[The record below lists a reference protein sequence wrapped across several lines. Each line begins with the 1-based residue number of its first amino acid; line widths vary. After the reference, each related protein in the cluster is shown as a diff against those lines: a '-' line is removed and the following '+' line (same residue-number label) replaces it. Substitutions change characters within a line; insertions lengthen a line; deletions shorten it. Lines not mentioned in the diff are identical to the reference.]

1 MKKKLNKALAL
12 LLSLAMC
19 MGLLPVNVRAADVG
33 ETGGGTTG
41 TPTVT
46 ISDTPML
53 IKGDYQ
59 YTASDRTPFLSVS
72 WDYGVTLPATYSAD
86 IYAWAGTETTRPSS
100 YWKAS
105 IAATGSGG
113 SFNGKLSKIGSS
125 DPAEIYGKCMVQVA
139 LSYEGTTYTDTKQ
152 GVATVQSGSDYHA
165 PVTVTIDGTPT
176 LSNASTSSPSLSVGW
191 TYDKDL
197 TGDFSGMIYAW
208 KDDGNNGSLPNN
220 YWFQE
225 YKDGNGGTSDST
237 TVTLRQ
243 QNSPAALEGDCWVRV
258 SLGLSAQA
266 KVESEPVKVNFGG
279 GSSSVT
285 YPEAGTDEWKAAMQ
299 PRVLSAEVLTYLPSN
314 ATGTLQLGITF
325 DFPNLPI
332 GGKIEDLPGFN
343 GMHVVAK
350 ATHNGNTAQVNP
362 GNARLSSAPETSVD
376 AIGYSWDWA
385 YTSGGAC
392 YAVKTYDLEPEQYLS
407 WSSGGVN
414 GVAVGDALDISMTA
428 NGIIRDAN
436 GNYADSYTTPNSA
449 SVNFTVADGIANQ
462 TFEPTSTP
470 TLAINNSSFPEG
482 TVGKSYGPITLS
494 GTAASGGALSWSIVS
509 GSLPAGLS
517 LSNGTISGAPTA
529 AGTSTFTLQLA
540 ENGGGTVTRQF
551 TLKVSNAAPRIGTV
565 SLPQAVKNV
574 PYTIKL
580 QGTASGGGSLS
591 WSLQSGSSLPTGL
604 TLATDGTISGT
615 PADSLT
621 ATDYSFTVELAEAN
635 VTDKA
640 TQTFTLSVREPKTC
654 TATFALN
661 GGTGTVDPITVTE
674 DGTTGWNKFTL
685 PAAPERTGYVFNGWR
700 WDYTN
705 YSANSE
711 FTVPDSMFDSTGSA
725 TLSFVAQWKDPDPVT
740 VTYNGQ
746 IVGSYELRGK
756 LSDGDDSYVYLGWGC
771 ADTPAASVSLGL
783 AWSSLRSYTFES
795 VGLWAYVDGEFKEL
809 ASYDGEPAASVE
821 LTPKLSG
828 LTVVTDVAAVGTNNA
843 AMTRNT
849 DFTVSYLYWS
859 SSSGSRYLYLPFMTT
874 QTTGF
879 SAYVRGVSSSENYAK
894 YQWNKSYDA
903 AISGNTATVTLEKM
917 PTGVTVRGTVKYG
930 SGDDATPL
938 SGVQV
943 QFSQYAYNQSLNFTA
958 TTDKDGKYEVTG
970 LIPGHSASWS
980 VLSGGQRL
988 ESGTIGSNNLK
999 TGVETTQNIT
1009 VNTAVAVLNVSLD
1022 LPSSLNYAQRSAVMN
1037 ALWRGKIAFKQTNSS
1052 GTSLGTDSLELDDSS
1067 THYIHNVAA
1076 NDTVYYEIT
1085 GGGVETTPG
1094 SFTLSNGVANE
1105 SITVKPSP
1113 GVVVKV
1119 TSPTY
1124 CKYALAW
1131 FQGESFV
1138 GASDALYFSSS
1149 GRTMF
1154 AAAPGG
1160 AAGTYTVALVPYT
1173 AVGAIDSES
1182 NSAVI
1187 HTWSVT
1193 LGENEIKA
1201 LADFT
1206 VSRTA
1211 SEDAAYAT
1219 KPNSTLTADRES
1231 FSSTADL
1238 VRFTGSIGLDSG
1250 LTSGRLNYLKI
1261 NVKNEADNVSYS
1273 NTAAVQ
1279 YVVLGGKLY
1288 SASDFDM
1295 ASTGYYY
1302 MGGLDIDLPCEY
1314 TIYCKPGD
1322 ADWDMQLSMY
1332 ANVSYT
1338 DGSGSSRSEYDQLI
1352 GSATVKKP
1360 GASITTLSTYVCSDT
1375 IAVKGAAAANGTVD
1389 IYDGET
1395 LIGSATANSKGV
1407 WEARVTLA
1415 NAETPTGGITAENCY
1430 ATTHV
1435 LTSRTASGAR
1445 SDELYV
1451 FHDPSGPEL
1460 TSFRMAWSRNP
1471 SGIDVGDSY
1480 VYAGGMSGLT
1490 FTATFKHPDKLYATV
1505 YEGESTASRVS
1516 FQYYLTNGTV
1526 GVVNAT
1532 GPDANGAFIGK
1543 LDKTVYSSVT
1553 SAEVIYDPI
1562 LNEKPA
1568 TIDCTIYPS
1577 GEAPA
1582 GTVMDQGEYEWSE
1595 SELASLGSVKE
1606 GTVAAAFNH
1615 TRSDNFTVTFDNS
1628 GAVDADALKALLIPD
1643 EGKTIDD
1650 TEKQEV
1656 VDGFNDYA
1664 AFQKDNFGM
1673 VPQSYSVKYNDVST
1687 VQWLRDS
1694 ASNWLAKTNRGTG
1707 ENQIPFAL
1715 YSRTYT
1721 IKTEAAYDTEL
1732 TQLKALN
1739 TPYHYTLQQAGNG
1752 VTGEEFIFTDAT
1764 FKDGDIE
1771 DGTGTFFAVVT
1782 AYKDTANGVYEVDTE
1797 LVLMSKFEDY
1807 GSVIPSTVAYAR
1819 LLLADPVSG
1828 GGTANNQSS
1837 TSVSV
1842 ADGASYAGYATT
1854 GVKGATK
1861 TLSKGKLVNTLFKT
1875 GNTAEKITTG
1885 LTKATSVL
1893 SKVGTGIDVL
1903 SLGLDTYNYVK
1914 YRSESPENAQ
1924 KMHDQVEQIANSN
1937 EFKLIMEKLLNN
1949 PQGYTETW
1957 GNQWRK
1963 DEDGNVVSRGGDSV
1977 TIPTVLDRL
1986 YTMMSSAQ
1994 YWAGDDLQRSTAADV
2009 GMAIKAGSTG
2019 VGFGGAFIPGVGWV
2033 VAGVAGGVNI
2043 VGGGICDMMSG
2054 SLEQT
2059 RLEEYKRFMENWQYL
2074 VNYYETKYG
2083 FPKEEAQ
2090 DPSGGG
2096 SGGGTGSGGNSGD
2109 SGASAS
2115 RAREMID
2122 NGLTRKPPIT
2132 NKVSNDPAGVVF
2144 EGVIENPVE
2153 GATVTLYY
2161 AAKDNGD
2168 VVLQNESLDL
2178 ATQLLRADDMD
2189 DLIPSNPVQT
2199 TGADGR
2205 YSWGVP
2211 EGLWCVAAQ
2220 YGGLTGSSNADTAAT
2235 VSKELTLNG
2244 TSVNKLLPV
2253 LPVQLDVNIPLE
2265 DKTAPVV
2272 TDMVFE
2278 AGKGVYVTFS
2288 KYMDETTCLNKSNY
2302 TLTVNGSAAV
2312 ITEVTSVEGGSTP
2325 KNLGEVKH
2333 YTKTVLLNYAA
2344 LAAGD
2349 TVDLT
2354 VKNTVKSYAGTALGS
2369 DYTTSGTVE
2378 SQEKLGTPSVRVN
2391 STTAGAVVSDT
2402 VAVNRGDALFL
2413 TLPDGAPASAEIIYQ
2428 IDSGTE
2434 QTFDAAA
2441 PIVVNSDFTLK
2452 FWAEALGYPKSDV
2465 KEVAVK
2471 SSGNTPTMTAESSSV
2486 SVTAGSTTAVTL
2498 TLKDKYGNPMSG
2510 STINASSGDAS
2521 VATVT
2526 ASATTNANGQAVFT
2540 VTGVKAGGAALTF
2553 TVSGAA
2559 AVTAAVSVTV
2569 TARQSGDSSSTSNS
2583 SGNTSTSAESIEVT
2597 LTPTVS
2603 GGKAEAGVTASE
2615 VAAAVQGAE
2624 SGDTLTFKVES
2635 ENAGAVSLTIPAQA
2649 VQTVAS
2655 ADVEVAVATEN
2666 GTVKLGAKAL
2676 EALAGTGAG
2685 AEVSVTSNGD
2695 GTTTFDVTA
2704 NGETVDATLKI
2715 ELPAAEAGQVLVLV
2729 LADGTEKVVKKSA
2742 VEGAAAFAEIP
2753 AGATVRVAD
2762 NEKSFPD
2769 VAENAWYAS
2778 AVGFASSHEL
2788 FQGTGEGFAP
2798 AAAMNRAMLA
2808 TVLYRLEDASAAGQ
2822 SAFAD
2827 VADGAWYADAVAWAS
2842 ETGIVTGTGSGF
2854 APETDVTREQIATMF
2869 YRYAD
2874 TLGLDTGGSA
2884 SLDGFTDGGETAPW
2898 ASGAMRWAVGAGL
2911 FQGSN
2916 GALNPKGSATRAEVA
2931 TLFERLVKLIVK

>member
-1 MKKKLNKALAL
+1 MDNNSEISVAQSTPVKATA
-12 LLSLAMC
+12 
-19 MGLLPVNVRAADVG
+19 V
-33 ETGGGTTG
+33 T
-41 TPTVT
+41 TVT
-46 ISDTPML
+46 ITKKPAPTLTTNGSS
-53 IKGDYQ
+53 
-59 YTASDRTPFLSVS
+59 TAVSVS
-72 WDYGVTLPATYSAD
+72 WTYNGTLPSGCNAEILVWAQSGDASKAWTYGPFS
-86 IYAWAGTETTRPSS
+86 TS
-100 YWKAS
+100 
-105 IAATGSGG
+105 
-113 SFNGKLSKIGSS
+113 GSS
-125 DPAEIYGKCMVQVA
+125 GSVTEQA
-139 LSYEGTTYTDTKQ
+139 LSG
-152 GVATVQSGSDYHA
+152 
-165 PVTVTIDGTPT
+165 
-176 LSNASTSSPSLSVGW
+176 LSTS
-191 TYDKDL
+191 
-197 TGDFSGMIYAW
+197 
-208 KDDGNNGSLPNN
+208 
-220 YWFQE
+220 
-225 YKDGNGGTSDST
+225 
-237 TVTLRQ
+237 
-243 QNSPAALEGDCWVRV
+243 AALEGTCNVMVRLYPPNDAPRID
-258 SLGLSAQA
+258 SP
-266 KVESEPVKVNFGG
+266 PVQVTVGG
-279 GSSSVT
+279 GSSSGGDSGGTNENLPTPSDKLPVIEEVSYYDKDHSYLLA
-285 YPEAGTDEWKAAMQ
+285 YPETYHGYPATWFMYTEGSNKLEVFALLPAASQEAAYNSTFQMRGFEVGGQWYSVAGLWTVGGSYSPEAKDDTTRTLMTPLYCDSTPTQGTTLYLALFDYDNGEA
-299 PRVLSAEVLTYLPSN
+299 LSNLVPITVPG
-314 ATGTLQLGITF
+314 TG
-325 DFPNLPI
+325 
-332 GGKIEDLPGFN
+332 E
-343 GMHVVAK
+343 
-350 ATHNGNTAQVNP
+350 
-362 GNARLSSAPETSVD
+362 
-376 AIGYSWDWA
+376 
-385 YTSGGAC
+385 
-392 YAVKTYDLEPEQYLS
+392 
-407 WSSGGVN
+407 
-414 GVAVGDALDISMTA
+414 TA
-428 NGIIRDAN
+428 NGT
-436 GNYADSYTTPNSA
+436 G
-449 SVNFTVADGIANQ
+449 VA
-462 TFEPTSTP
+462 

-482 TVGKSYGPITLS
+482 TVGQAYTATLS
-494 GTAASGGALSWSIVS
+494 GTAANNGTLSWSVAS
-509 GSLPAGLS
+509 GSLPAGLRLNAS
-517 LSNGTISGAPTA
+517 TGVISGTPTT
-529 AGTSTFTLQLA
+529 AGDSTFTLQLTEGA
-540 ENGGGTVTRQF
+540 SSVTKQF
-551 TLKVSNAAPRIGTV
+551 TLKVKASQPNITV
-565 SLPQAVKNV
+565 SVMPADALVKGKSYAIPLKGAATNS
-574 PYTIKL
+574 
-580 QGTASGGGSLS
+580 GTLS
-591 WSLQSGSSLPTGL
+591 WSVSSGALPSGMALSAETG
-604 TLATDGTISGT
+604 TDVNITGT
-615 PADSLT
+615 PTAAGTYNFTLRLT
-621 ATDYSFTVELAEAN
+621 ETAGSAVTTAE
-635 VTDKA
+635 VSRS
-640 TQTFTLSVREPKTC
+640 LSVRDPKTY
-654 TATFALN
+654 TATFTLN
-661 GGTGTVDPITVTE
+661 GGTGTAETVSRSE
-674 DGTTGWNKFTL
+674 ADADWSTTFTL
-685 PAAPERTGYVFNGWR
+685 PAAPTKAGYVFNGWR
-700 WDYTN
+700 WNYVNYTAG
-705 YSANSE
+705 ST
-711 FTVPDSMFDSTGSA
+711 FTVTNSMFNNA
-725 TLSFVAQWKDPDPVT
+725 NAAALSFIAQWKDPDPVT

-746 IVGSYELRGK
+746 IVGSYELRGE
-756 LSDGDDSYVYLGWGC
+756 LTGGNNSYVYLWGGYNS
-771 ADTPAASVSLGL
+771 APDEPSNMVIYWSDLRAYDFASI
-783 AWSSLRSYTFES
+783 
-795 VGLWAYVDGEFKEL
+795 GLWAYVDGTEQEI
-809 ASYDGEPAASVE
+809 ASYTGRPTGDIT
-821 LTPKLSG
+821 LTKK
-828 LTVVTDVAAVGTNNA
+828 VTYSIVSNITATGTGGA
-843 AMTRNT
+843 TLVRNT
-849 DFTVSYLYWS
+849 DFNVNYLYG
-859 SSSGSRYLYLPFMTT
+859 SGHYMYLPFMTT
-874 QTTGF
+874 KTNGF
-879 SAYVRGVSSSENYAK
+879 SAYVRGVSTSENYSR
-894 YQWNKSYDA
+894 YQWNKNYNVTISNGTA
-903 AISGNTATVTLEKM
+903 AVTLEAM
-917 PTGVTVRGTVKYG
+917 PTGVTVSGTVTYG
-930 SGDDATPL
+930 TTPL

-970 LIPGHSASWS
+970 LIPDYGADWS
-980 VLSGGQRL
+980 VLSGGQRVA
-988 ESGTIGSNNLK
+988 SGWINSGDLVATK
-999 TGVETTQNIT
+999 DIT
-1009 VNTAVAVLNVSLD
+1009 VNTAIAVLNVSLD
-1022 LPSSLNYAQRSAVMN
+1022 LSDSDSDNWTYAQRSAVTN
-1037 ALWRGKIAFKQTNSS
+1037 ALSSGRIAFAVGGENK
-1052 GTSLGTDSLELDDSS
+1052 GTDYLRLNGSDY
-1067 THYIHNVAA
+1067 HYINNVNAD
-1076 NDTVYYEIT
+1076 DTISYTIT
-1085 GGGVETTPG
+1085 GSGIETKTGTFPLTSGVYGGSV
-1094 SFTLSNGVANE
+1094 
-1105 SITVKPSP
+1105 TVKPGP
-1113 GVVVKV
+1113 GVVV
-1119 TSPTY
+1119 TLSSPTT
-1124 CKYALAW
+1124 CNYALAW
-1131 FQGESFV
+1131 FNSSGSFV
-1138 GASDALYFSSS
+1138 GASDSISVSS
-1149 GRTMF
+1149 GGRTYY
-1154 AAAPGG
+1154 APAPGG
-1160 AAGTYTVALVPYT
+1160 AGTYTVALIPAT
-1173 AVGAIDSES
+1173 AAGTLNTAS
-1182 NSAVI
+1182 
-1187 HTWSVT
+1187 T
-1193 LGENEIKA
+1193 LGSLNDNKLHQWAGVVIATNQIAALGTPEISA
-1201 LADFT
+1201 A
-1206 VSRTA
+1206 A
-1211 SEDAAYAT
+1211 SEDAAYVT
-1219 KPNSTLTADRES
+1219 KPNSTMTADRES

-1238 VRFTGSIGLDSG
+1238 VRFTGSIGMDSG
-1250 LTSGRLNYLKI
+1250 LTNGRLDSLTI
-1261 NVKNEADNVSYS
+1261 NVRNDVDNVSYS
-1273 NTAAVQ
+1273 NTAPIQ
-1279 YVVLGGKLY
+1279 YVVLGGTLY
-1288 SASDFDM
+1288 SANDFTM
-1295 ASTGYYY
+1295 SSTGYYY
-1302 MGGLDIDLPCEY
+1302 KSFNTDDMVDLPCEY
-1314 TIYCKPGD
+1314 TIYCKPGNE
-1322 ADWDMQLSMY
+1322 DWDMQLSMY

-1338 DGSGSSRSEYDQLI
+1338 DGSATISSDSDQLI
-1352 GSATVKKP
+1352 GAATVKKP
-1360 GASITTLSTYVCSDT
+1360 GASITTLSSYVCSDT
-1375 IAVKGAAAANGTVD
+1375 VAVKGTTTANGKAD

-1395 LIGSATANSKGV
+1395 LIGTATANKKGV

-1415 NAETPTGGITAENCY
+1415 NAETPKGGITAENCY

-1451 FHDPSGPEL
+1451 THDPSGPEL
-1460 TSFRMAWSRNP
+1460 TGFRMAWSRNP

-1480 VYAGGMSGLT
+1480 VYAGGMSDLT

-1532 GPDANGAFIGK
+1532 GPDANGAFTGK

-1568 TIDCTIYPS
+1568 TINHTIYPS
-1577 GEAPA
+1577 GAAPT
-1582 GTVMDQGEYEWSE
+1582 GTVMDQGEYEWSR
-1595 SELASLGSVKE
+1595 SELASLGSVDTDTIAK
-1606 GTVAAAFNH
+1606 TFNH
-1615 TRSDNFTVTFDNS
+1615 TTSDNFTVTFDNS

-1650 TEKQEV
+1650 TEKTIV
-1656 VDGFNDYA
+1656 VNALNDYA
-1664 AFQKDNFGM
+1664 AFQKGNFGM
-1673 VPQSYSVKYNDVST
+1673 VPQSYSVAYNDVST

-1694 ASNWLAKTNRGTG
+1694 ANNWLAKTNRGTG
-1707 ENQIPFAL
+1707 TGQTPFAL

-1721 IKTEAAYDTEL
+1721 IRTEAAYNTEL

-1764 FKDGDIE
+1764 FEDGDIK

-1797 LVLMSKFEDY
+1797 LVLMSNFATY
-1807 GSVIPSTVAYAR
+1807 GSVISALTDARTADNELTVRAQ
-1819 LLLADPVSG
+1819 LLLADPDS
-1828 GGTANNQSS
+1828 TANNQST

-1842 ADGASYAGYATT
+1842 ANGASYAGYATT

-1914 YRSESPENAQ
+1914 YRSESPENAR

-1963 DEDGNVVSRGGDSV
+1963 DDDGNVVSRGGDSV

-2096 SGGGTGSGGNSGD
+2096 TGGGTGSGGDSGS

-2161 AAKDNGD
+2161 AADTNGD
-2168 VVLQNESLDL
+2168 LVAYDKTQADDATNGPNYLNVVKGN
-2178 ATQLLRADDMD
+2178 ATQLRRADDMD

-2211 EGLWCVAAQ
+2211 EGLWYVAAQ

-2235 VSKELTLNG
+2235 VSKSVGNA
-2244 TSVNKLLPV
+2244 TSLLPV
-2253 LPVQLDVNIPLE
+2253 LPVQLDVNIPLT
-2265 DKTAPVV
+2265 DTTAPVV
-2272 TDMVFE
+2272 TDVVFE

-2288 KYMDETTCLNKSNY
+2288 KYMDETTCLSTGNY
-2302 TLTVNGSAAV
+2302 TLTVNDAAQTFTV
-2312 ITEVTSVEGGSTP
+2312 ESVEGGSTP
-2325 KNLGEVKH
+2325 KNLNGGVQTH
-2333 YTKTVLLNYAA
+2333 YTKTVKLAYA
-2344 LAAGD
+2344 LQPGD
-2349 TVDLT
+2349 TVNLT
-2354 VKNTVKSYAGTALGS
+2354 IMQAVKSYAGTALGS
-2369 DYTTSGTVE
+2369 DYTTSGIVE
-2378 SQEKLGTPSVRVN
+2378 SQVQLGTPSVRVN
-2391 STTAGAVVSDT
+2391 STTAGAVVSNT

-2413 TLPDGAPASAEIIYQ
+2413 TLPDGAPASAEIVYQ

-2434 QTFDAAA
+2434 QAFDAAA

-2452 FWAEALGYPKSDV
+2452 FRAEALGYPNSDV

-2471 SSGNTPTMTAESSSV
+2471 SSGNTPTMTAESASV

-2498 TLKDKYGNPMSG
+2498 TLKDKNGVLMSG

-2526 ASATTNANGQAVFT
+2526 ASATTNANGQATFT
-2540 VTGVKAGGAALTF
+2540 VTGVKAGGTALTF

-2583 SGNTSTSAESIEVT
+2583 SSNSGSSSAGTSAGNIEVA

-2635 ENAGAVSLTIPAQA
+2635 ENAGAVTLTIPMQA

-2655 ADVEVAVATEN
+2655 ANVEVAVATEN
-2666 GTVKLGAKAL
+2666 GTVKLDAKAL

-2715 ELPAAEAGQVLVLV
+2715 ELPAAETGQVLVLV

-2769 VAENAWYAS
+2769 VAGNAWYAG

-2788 FQGTGEGFAP
+2788 FQGTNVGFEP
-2798 AAAMNRAMLA
+2798 GTTMNRAMLA
-2808 TVLYRLEDASAAGQ
+2808 TVLYRLEDATATGTNSFG
-2822 SAFAD
+2822 D

-2854 APETDVTREQIATMF
+2854 APETNVTREQIATMF

-2874 TLGLDTGGSA
+2874 TLGLNTGGSA